1 MLDTLEFILR
11 VLFFALSIIWAGRI
25 MILRTDKQII
35 INPLLI
41 IISSLLV
48 LLPSSN
54 ECIRLLGM
62 SIQNIK
68 ITLYCIYL
76 VIVLLGIYSTNKK
89 NGLLQTISL
98 KIDKIGLL
106 HIILLKNN
114 ADQTAASLIDY
125 LS

>member
-1 MLDTLEFILR
+1 MLDILELILR

-25 MILRTDKQII
+25 MILRTDKQIV

-48 LLPSSN
+48 MLPSSN
-54 ECIRLLGM
+54 EGIEFLGI

-76 VIVLLGIYSTNKK
+76 VIVILGIYSTNKK
-89 NGLLQTISL
+89 DGIF
-98 KIDKIGLL
+98 
-106 HIILLKNN
+106 
-114 ADQTAASLIDY
+114 
-125 LS
+125 